1 MKYINPNRFVL
12 SVLFFS
18 VVLSSVMAFA
28 DNSKSNISDNV
39 LRLHVIANSNSPEDQ
54 SLKLKVRDRII
65 SDANSLFV
73 KAENKEDALLSAKE
87 HLSFLEGSVLDEL
100 RRNGSAYDARVEIG
114 SFDFPPKKYG
124 KILLPAGNYNAV
136 RVVIG
141 EGAGKNWWCVMFP
154 PLCFTKGT
162 VELSENCD
170 AYLKSHLSKGEYS
183 LITESAPDIELRFKT
198 LDILKSLFE

>member
-1 MKYINPNRFVL
+1 MKYINPSRFVL

-18 VVLSSVMAFA
+18 VVLSSIMAFA
-28 DNSKSNISDNV
+28 DNSKTNISDNV

-65 SDANSLFV
+65 SDANTLLV
-73 KAENKEDALLSAKE
+73 KAENKEDALLSAKKN
-87 HLSFLEGSVLDEL
+87 LSFLESSVHDEL
-100 RRNGSAYDARVEIG
+100 RKNGSTYDARVEIG

-141 EGAGKNWWCVMFP
+141 DGTGKNWWCVMFP
-154 PLCFTKGT
+154 PLCFTNGT
-162 VELSENCD
+162 VELSEDCT

-198 LDILKSLFE
+198 LDILKNLFE